1 MRRIWLAGLA
11 IPAAGLVMLAV
22 LAAPT
27 QAQAQRC
34 ENVDA
39 STETVVSGVT
49 VTYDSSFLCADAARQ
64 GEYAVTV
71 AVANHAGIDEAVTV
85 ERVELSH
92 TTPRPRGGDGP
103 NASATAEGLPVTVAA
118 GETARFDVRGTY
130 ELVTTD
136 EGDKA
141 TLHLRA
147 LGVGDRSDEGFV
159 LGVNVHLRAAGAT
172 EDGSGAGG
180 HVEQDA
186 QLERE
191 APGTPTPAGT
201 AGPAGPAMGDRPEA
215 EDRDDPGPPADVAR
229 FVERMRAWANCVAAE
244 APRQARAAGA
254 LEPDKACGA
263 KPRAPRSE

>member
-11 IPAAGLVMLAV
+11 IPAAGLVTLAV

-27 QAQAQRC
+27 QAQAQAQRC
-34 ENVDA
+34 ENVDE

-49 VTYDSSFLCADAARQ
+49 VTYDSSVLCGDAASE

-71 AVANHAGIDEAVTV
+71 AVANHAGSDEAVTV

-103 NASATAEGLPVTVAA
+103 NASATVEGLPVTVTA

-147 LGVGDRSDEGFV
+147 LGVGHSSDEGFA
-159 LGVNVHLRAAGAT
+159 LGVNVHLRAAAAS
-172 EDGSGAGG
+172 EDGSGAVG
-180 HVEQDA
+180 HAEQGA
-186 QLERE
+186 QPERD
-191 APGTPTPAGT
+191 APGTPAPTPE
-201 AGPAGPAMGDRPEA
+201 DRPEA
-215 EDRDDPGPPADVAR
+215 QDRDDPGPPADVAR

-244 APRQARAAGA
+244 APRQARATGA
-254 LEPDKACGA
+254 FEPEKACGT
-263 KPRAPRSE
+263 KPQGRRAQ